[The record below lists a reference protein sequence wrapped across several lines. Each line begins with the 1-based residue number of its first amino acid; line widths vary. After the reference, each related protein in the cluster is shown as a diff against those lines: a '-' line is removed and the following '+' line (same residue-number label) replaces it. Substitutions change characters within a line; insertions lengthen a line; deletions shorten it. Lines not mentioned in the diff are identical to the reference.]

1 MGGGEGGV
9 EVGSFCLDVFL
20 KYAIPFVKFEKV
32 KPCEISAST
41 VQYWL
46 GKNQA

>member
-1 MGGGEGGV
+1 MGGGGV
-9 EVGSFCLDVFL
+9 EVGSFCLDVF
-20 KYAIPFVKFEKV
+20 KYAIPFVKFEEV
-32 KPCEISAST
+32 KHCEISAST